1 MEISYYAHHADIS
14 PRLQDRAEQGLH
26 KLARRLGRGVDASVR
41 FEEDGPMRCVEILV
55 HLPRGRRFKAAA
67 RGRYFGP
74 AISAALA
81 RIGAQ
86 TDHLRRAAK
95 SRARAMAR
103 T

>member
-1 MEISYYAHHADIS
+1 MEISYYAHHVDIS
-14 PRLQDRAEQGLH
+14 PRLQERAEQGLH
-26 KLARRLGRGVDASVR
+26 KLARRLGRVVDASVR
-41 FEEDGPMRCVEILV
+41 FEEEGPVRRVEIIV
-55 HLPRGRRFKAAA
+55 HLPRGRRFVAAA

-74 AISAALA
+74 AVTTALA

-95 SRARAMAR
+95 TRARSLAR